1 MPRSYRG
8 VRRTPSAPCAAVLH
22 GLLQWHA
29 HSLIV
34 EQGRADITCR
44 RGSRTHSVPSDL
56 GRTASPIC
64 SGLICGSHRR
74 PGVGRAPRFPEYA
87 FEVDPP
93 DPVAIQ
99 AQPERARKAESAR
112 SRPVPEGR
120 GITRI
125 NVFLFGGD
133 NPRQSTCAPPA
144 TARHDSQQYTPLAK
158 TYPSFQS

>member
-1 MPRSYRG
+1 MNLTLQYDQVLFILEPTGVARSLARKRVTVIDYPDGRLAIRHNG
-8 VRRTPSAPCAAVLH
+8 V
-22 GLLQWHA
+22 
-29 HSLIV
+29 
-34 EQGRADITCR
+34 
-44 RGSRTHSVPSDL
+44 DL
-56 GRTASPIC
+56 
-64 SGLICGSHRR
+64 
-74 PGVGRAPRFPEYA
+74 PRFPEYA

-133 NPRQSTCAPPA
+133 NPKQSTCAPPA
-144 TARHDSQQYTPLAK
+144 TARHDPQQYTPLAK
-158 TYPSFQS
+158 THPSFQS